1 MSNLSIFSDVSND
14 IFPKWMNFDE
24 FDRYIYSNEPVTRTR
39 VNSAGNKY
47 RWDETD
53 NEYKLDIVMPGLTKK
68 DIDLTF
74 KDDIL
79 SIKCN
84 KEVNEKDKDFYGV
97 KSEQLFK
104 NFPQSVDSDNIA
116 AEMGDGILS
125 IVLPKREADKTKQI
139 SIT

>member
-79 SIKCN
+79 SIKTP
-84 KEVNEKDKDFYGV
+84 
-97 KSEQLFK
+97 S
-104 NFPQSVDSDNIA
+104 QSNTTASTGI
-116 AEMGDGILS
+116 ILS
-125 IVLPKREADKTKQI
+125 YSYNRSLINNR
-139 SIT
+139 

>member
-1 MSNLSIFSDVSND
+1 M
-14 IFPKWMNFDE
+14 
-24 FDRYIYSNEPVTRTR
+24 
-39 VNSAGNKY
+39 VNQ
-47 RWDETD
+47 TD

-84 KEVNEKDKDFYGV
+84 KEVSDKDKGFYGV
-97 KSEQLFK
+97 KSEQFFK
-104 NFPQSVDSDNIA
+104 NFPQSVESDKIT
-116 AEMGDGILS
+116 AEMGEGILS
-125 IVLPKREADKTKQI
+125 IVLPKREADKSKHI